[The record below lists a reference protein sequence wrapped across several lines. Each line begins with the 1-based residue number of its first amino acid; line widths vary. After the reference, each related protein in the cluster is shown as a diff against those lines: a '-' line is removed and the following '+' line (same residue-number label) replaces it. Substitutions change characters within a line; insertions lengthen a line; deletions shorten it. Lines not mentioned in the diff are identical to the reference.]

1 MSHTN
6 NKVTSPI
13 DVYDDLG
20 TVLGTGSGDLGVNC
34 SAASIKKWAKWHPL
48 RSGEI
53 GILSAAQRAQL
64 NHGLTSPNQR
74 SSIPLCFGDVWTYSP
89 PTGGVNQR
97 FRVRDFVDPDDPT
110 AHGYDHDAQ
119 APAQPMGAIS
129 ILRAF
134 QSSFNFSSS
143 ILIGDYPDWIS
154 WGSLGAIQN
163 YYLCVV
169 FSKTADFATTNSYI
183 YKTASVTIA
192 NQGTLEL
199 NSNDLNYVENFFDP
213 SDSGYYFLC
222 AASAAK
228 TSFGDDPVQSSFMAL
243 PSDSASDMT
252 NTFTLATSATI
263 ITQVPA
269 FSQLASPASDAAFDV
284 PGVGT
289 IIHCDRS
296 YYLHFKCEVT
306 APTGTNIVIDESS
319 LTVDISHS
327 FVGNINLHG
336 LTPDLYDSTF
346 THVSSISLNGGQTT
360 TIYLL
365 VNTPIL
371 KLDSSGQ
378 VAATVQT
385 GQTIS
390 STINFNHRGFYIGNT
405 MILAEN

>member
-1 MSHTN
+1 MSHID
-6 NKVTSPI
+6 NKITLPI

-20 TVLGTGSGDLGVNC
+20 TVLGTGSGDLGANC

-64 NHGLTSPNQR
+64 NHGLTAPDQR
-74 SSIPLCFGDVWTYSP
+74 VSIPLCFGDVWTYTP

-110 AHGYDHDAQ
+110 AHGYDHNAQ
-119 APAQPMGAIS
+119 APAQPMEAIT

-134 QSSFNFSSS
+134 RSSFNFSAA
-143 ILIGDYPDWIS
+143 ILRADNPDWIS
-154 WGSLGAIQN
+154 WSSLVAIQN

-169 FSKTADFATTNSYI
+169 FSKTADFATTNEYI
-183 YKTASVTIA
+183 YKTASATIA
-192 NQGTLEL
+192 NNGILEL
-199 NSNDLNYVENFFDP
+199 NSNDLNDVKDFFDP

-228 TSFGDDPVQSSFMAL
+228 TSFRDPAVSSSFMAL

-263 ITQVPA
+263 VTRVPA

-284 PGVGT
+284 PGIGT

-336 LTPDLYDSTF
+336 LRPDLYDSTF

-371 KLDSSGQ
+371 KLDEFGQ
-378 VAATVQT
+378 LVHVQT

-405 MILAEN
+405 QILADN